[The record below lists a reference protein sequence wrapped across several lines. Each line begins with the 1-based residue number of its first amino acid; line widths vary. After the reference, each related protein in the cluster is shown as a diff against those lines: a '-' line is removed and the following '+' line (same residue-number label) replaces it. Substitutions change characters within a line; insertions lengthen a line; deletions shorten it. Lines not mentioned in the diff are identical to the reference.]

1 MPLIL
6 LLPLMTMTLILL
18 FIADQ
23 WSNVFQC
30 IDHSSMLHAW
40 GLIENSHPQI
50 KEGIPPIQERVLQS
64 LCQIKDLNITQAA
77 QADTMIE
84 KPFLEWEKFPILSE
98 DDYSQSNPK
107 HGAWKNNS
115 SPLISQAHCT
125 SHPPSRAE
133 QACFNPF

>member
-1 MPLIL
+1 MVASTRSNAVHIHAVQQDALSFLQISYPWLNAEDIFQNIDETTTL
-6 LLPLMTMTLILL
+6 L
-18 FIADQ
+18 Q
-23 WSNVFQC
+23 
-30 IDHSSMLHAW
+30 
-40 GLIENSHPQI
+40 
-50 KEGIPPIQERVLQS
+50 
-64 LCQIKDLNITQAA
+64 QIKDLNITQAA